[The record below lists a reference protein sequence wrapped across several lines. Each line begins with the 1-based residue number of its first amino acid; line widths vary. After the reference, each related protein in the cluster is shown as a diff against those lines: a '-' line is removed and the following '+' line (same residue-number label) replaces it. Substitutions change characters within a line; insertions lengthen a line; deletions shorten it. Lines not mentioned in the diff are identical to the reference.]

1 MNELASTVV
10 KKCKSNG
17 MFTVLKGGKGR
28 KMLSDNRQDLMD
40 GALGEGEGRRKCEM
54 GQSSNLYIF
63 TVSAQS
69 SVPSAA
75 LAAPGSLLEMQS
87 LRPTPEPLNQSLHF
101 NKIPRSS
108 VCTANV

>member
-1 MNELASTVV
+1 
-10 KKCKSNG
+10 
-17 MFTVLKGGKGR
+17 
-28 KMLSDNRQDLMD
+28 MLSDNRQDLMD

-87 LRPTPEPLNQSLHF
+87 LRPTPDLLAEIPYL
-101 NKIPRSS
+101 NKISCDLHATRRYRQKFSHNS
-108 VCTANV
+108 FL

>member
-1 MNELASTVV
+1 
-10 KKCKSNG
+10 
-17 MFTVLKGGKGR
+17 
-28 KMLSDNRQDLMD
+28 MLSDNRQDLMD